1 MNNNFEIKVFNNGSV
16 SVEVNF
22 DKENNTVWL
31 TQGEM
36 AILFDVDR
44 TRITRHINNI
54 YNDGELDEFSTSA
67 ENALVHFEGNRKIS
81 RNVKIYNLDM
91 IISVGYRVKSKVGIV
106 FRKWVT
112 GILNKYL
119 VEGYAVNEKRLE
131 FLEKQINLISI
142 ASRLDDNVISDEGNK
157 ILQTII
163 DYNKALSLL
172 DDYDHQCL
180 KRPTGTL
187 GCYKITYEECRKI
200 IDAMKFDSKI
210 FGVEKDGSFNSSIN
224 AIYQSAFGED
234 VYKSTE
240 EKGANLLY
248 FIVKNHS
255 FVDGNKRIAASI
267 FLYFLDRNNILY
279 VNGIKRLSDS
289 ALVALT
295 ILIAESK
302 PEEKEIIV
310 DLVMNFLTM

>member
-1 MNNNFEIKVFNNGSV
+1 MNNNFEIKVFNNGNV

-67 ENALVHFEGNRKIS
+67 ENTLVHFEGNRKIS

-119 VEGYAVNEKRLE
+119 VGGYAVNEKRLE
-131 FLEKQINLISI
+131 FWEKQINLISI
-142 ASRLDDNVISDEGNK
+142 ASRLDDNVINDEGNK
-157 ILQTII
+157 ILQTIM

>member
-1 MNNNFEIKVFNNGSV
+1 MNNNFEIKVFNNGNV

-31 TQGEM
+31 TQKQMAEM
-36 AILFDVDR
+36 FDVSTDN
-44 TRITRHINNI
+44 IGLHIKNI
-54 YNDGELDEFSTSA
+54 FRDGELDTSVA
-67 ENALVHFEGNRKIS
+67 EESSVTASDGKKYKT
-81 RNVKIYNLDM
+81 KIYNLDM
-91 IISVGYRVKSKVGIV
+91 IISVGYRVKSKVGII

-119 VEGYAVNEKRLE
+119 IEGYAVNEKRLNY
-131 FLEKQINLISI
+131 LEKQINLISI
-142 ASRLDDNVISDEGNK
+142 ASRLDDNVITDEGNK

-163 DYNKALSLL
+163 DYNRALSLL
-172 DDYDHQCL
+172 DDYDHQTL
-180 KRPTGTL
+180 VRPNGTL
-187 GCYKITYEECRKI
+187 GYYKITYEECRKI
-200 IDAMKFDSKI
+200 IDSMRFDSKI

-224 AIYQSAFGED
+224 AIYQTAFGED
-234 VYKSTE
+234 VYKTVE

-279 VNGIKRLSDS
+279 IDGVKRLSDS

-302 PEEKEIIV
+302 PDEKEIII
-310 DLVMNFLTM
+310 DLIMNFLTME

>member
-1 MNNNFEIKVFNNGSV
+1 MNNNFEIKVFNNGNVNVVV
-16 SVEVNF
+16 SF
-22 DKENNTVWL
+22 DKDKNTVWL
-31 TQGEM
+31 TQKQM
-36 AILFDVDR
+36 AELFGVSVDN
-44 TRITRHINNI
+44 ISLHIKNI
-54 YNDGELDEFSTSA
+54 FVDCELDNSVVEESSVTASD
-67 ENALVHFEGNRKIS
+67 GKKYKT
-81 RNVKIYNLDM
+81 KIYNLDM

-142 ASRLDDNVISDEGNK
+142 ASRLDDNIISDEGNK

-279 VNGIKRLSDS
+279 VNGIKRSSDS

>member
-1 MNNNFEIKVFNNGSV
+1 MNNNFEIKVFSNGNIN
-16 SVEVNF
+16 VEVSF
-22 DKENNTVWL
+22 DKDKNTVWL
-31 TQGEM
+31 TQKQM
-36 AILFDVDR
+36 AELFGVSV
-44 TRITRHINNI
+44 NNI
-54 YNDGELDEFSTSA
+54 SLHIKNIFKDCELDNSVTEESSVTESD
-67 ENALVHFEGNRKIS
+67 GKKYKT
-81 RNVKIYNLDM
+81 KIYNLDM
-91 IISVGYRVKSKVGIV
+91 IISVGYRIKSKIGIM

-112 GILNKYL
+112 SILNKYF
-119 VEGYAVNEKRLE
+119 VEGYAVNEKRLQ
-131 FLEKQINLISI
+131 FLEKQIRLFSI
-142 ASRLDDNVISDEGNK
+142 TSKLDHKLFNDEENK

-163 DYNKALSLL
+163 DYDKALSLL

-180 KRPTGTL
+180 KRPSGTL

-200 IDAMKFDSKI
+200 IDSMKFDSKI

-224 AIYQSAFGED
+224 VIYQSAFGED

-279 VNGIKRLSDS
+279 VDGVKRLSDS

-302 PEEKEIIV
+302 PEEKEIII